1 MVQNKGLRVLVI
13 CLLFIIIIFT
23 LLSLS
28 QSHFFGLVSNE
39 PDWWKWKL
47 YTGVPGKIG
56 EKGAQGDPGEKGDK
70 GDPGEQGFKG
80 DTGPKGDEGP
90 QGDRGMQGILSSN
103 IWWHVLTKKKFQRWL
118 IFKKRLFYFSLFCR
132 HSSVEKLFWKICITF
147 A

>member
-1 MVQNKGLRVLVI
+1 M
-13 CLLFIIIIFT
+13 
-23 LLSLS
+23 S
-28 QSHFFGLVSNE
+28 LVSNE

-90 QGDRGMQGILSSN
+90 QGDRGMQGILLSN
-103 IWWHVLTKKKFQRWL
+103 IWWHVLIKKIFQRWL
-118 IFKKRLFYFSLFCR
+118 IFKKRLFYYSLFCR